1 MVPRV
6 GSTSRSLSLDGDSW
20 ELRYVAHAD
29 APASAYPR
37 EDPNYRTVTATV
49 PGSVELDLMRAGE
62 LPDLYEGDN
71 LRRAWELEYG
81 DWWYRTQ
88 FDLPDDW
95 DTDRTSLLLDGV
107 DTVATVFVNGVEVG
121 GVANMMITHELP
133 LSDAVRGGR
142 NELVVHIRSP
152 LAAAEDYP
160 YPAQLRQ
167 IWDAS
172 ESLWIRKPAHM
183 YGWDIAPRLV
193 SAGIF
198 RTVRL
203 LERPPERIDDWY
215 FVTKQL
221 EGQRAIVELQY
232 ELSTAPRGRDVRI
245 EVSGT
250 HGSSGARF
258 AATAHP
264 TFVSGHLVFTIDNP
278 RRWMPRG
285 YGRPDLYDVVLE
297 LVVEGETVDRHQ
309 TRLGLRRIE
318 LDSHLAADD
327 SGRFRVVING
337 EPVFLLGT
345 NWVPLDAIHARDR
358 ERLDQA
364 LELLA
369 ETGSNVVR
377 AWGGNLYEGD
387 PFYDWCDANGVLV
400 WQDFSLAC
408 ARYPQTEPF
417 ISMIEHEAEA
427 VVRRLRG
434 HASLMLW
441 CGSNETDDSF
451 ADDRIDPWTDAI
463 TREVLPRVVR
473 LHDWCTP
480 YVPSSP
486 LLTSDPEQRERVPEQ
501 HLWGARASFKAPF
514 YASTVAEFVSEIGYH
529 GMPAL
534 RSLAKFLPDIPPAAI
549 PDDPVW
555 RLHES
560 NHRTHPNWYYSR
572 NQLMLDQ
579 ARLYLDCEPNDLRQ
593 IVLASQVSQAE
604 AKKFFIEQ
612 ARLARGRRWGLI
624 WWNLIDPWPQISDAV
639 VDYYGVRKLAFHYIV
654 RAQQQVVMMASEAT
668 GWHRDVVLAN
678 DTPGHAEVSWRVHS
692 ASTGAELASGSTT
705 LGAHADQVV
714 TTLPLAPS
722 GECYLFR
729 WEGEADGQPVRGGN
743 HYTEGSPPL
752 SFERYRDVYL
762 PQIAALTPTF
772 EPGASWH

>member
-1 MVPRV
+1 MVSRV
-6 GSTSRSLSLDGDSW
+6 GTTSRATTLDGNGW
-20 ELRYVAHAD
+20 ELRYATRVD
-29 APASAYPR
+29 VPPAAYPLD
-37 EDPNYRTVTATV
+37 DPTYRTVPAIV

-81 DWWYRTQ
+81 DWWYRTE

-95 DTDRTSLLLDGV
+95 DPVRTSLLLEGV
-107 DTVATVFVNGVEVG
+107 DTIARVFVNGVDVG
-121 GVANMMITHELP
+121 ATANMMIAHEVR
-133 LSDAVRGGR
+133 LSDAVRRGR
-142 NELVVHIRSP
+142 NELVVHLRSP
-152 LAAAEDYP
+152 LAAAEEYP
-160 YPAQLRQ
+160 YPAQLAQ

-198 RTVRL
+198 RSVRL
-203 LERPPERIDDWY
+203 VERAPERIDDWY
-215 FVTKQL
+215 FVTKSL
-221 EGQRAIVELQY
+221 DEKSATVEFQY
-232 ELSTAPRGRDVRI
+232 ELSTAPRRRDVRI

-250 HGSSGARF
+250 HVPSGSRF

-264 TFVSGHLVFTIDNP
+264 TFVSGHLVFTIDEP
-278 RRWMPRG
+278 HRWMPRG
-285 YGRPDLYDVVLE
+285 YGRPELYDVVLE
-297 LVVEGETVDRHQ
+297 LVVEGKTVDRHE

-318 LDSHLAADD
+318 LDSRLAADE
-327 SGRFRVVING
+327 SGRFRVVVNG

-364 LELLA
+364 LALLY

-377 AWGGNLYEGD
+377 AWGGNLYESD
-387 PFYDWCDANGVLV
+387 AFFDWCDANGVLV
-400 WQDFSLAC
+400 WQDFALAC

-417 ISMIEHEAEA
+417 IGMIEHEAES
-427 VVRRLRG
+427 VVRRLRN

-451 ADDRIDPWTDAI
+451 ADDRIDPRTDAI
-463 TREVLPRVVR
+463 TREVLPRIVR

-486 LLTSDPEQRERVPEQ
+486 LLTSDPGQRARVPEQ

-514 YASTVAEFVSEIGYH
+514 YVNTTAEFVSEIGYH
-529 GMPAL
+529 GMPSL
-534 RSLAKFLPDIPPAAI
+534 RSLAAFLPDISPAEI

-560 NHRTHPNWYYSR
+560 SHRAHPNWYYSR
-572 NQLMLDQ
+572 NRLMLDQ
-579 ARLYLDCEPNDLRQ
+579 AALYLDGNPGDLAEV
-593 IVLASQVSQAE
+593 VLASQVSQAE

-624 WWNLIDPWPQISDAV
+624 WWNLIDPWPQLSDAV

-654 RAQQQVVMMASEAT
+654 RAQQRVVMMADEAS
-668 GWHRDVVLAN
+668 GWSREVLLAN
-678 DTPGHAEVSWRVHS
+678 DTPGRAELSWRIRS
-692 ASTGAELASGSTT
+692 AMTGEELASGAAVLAAHTHRVVAT
-705 LGAHADQVV
+705 LA
-714 TTLPLAPS
+714 LAP
-722 GECYLFR
+722 GGDCYLFS
-729 WEGEADGQPVRGGN
+729 WEGEADGEPVRGGN

-752 SFERYRDVYL
+752 SFERYRDCYL
-762 PQIAALTPTF
+762 PQLAALTPNF
-772 EPGASWH
+772 EPEASWR